1 MPGSTTAVK
10 GRDGRAPARL
20 SQAYAEPIAG
30 LLDREL
36 PSCQD
41 GRHSF
46 CPELLAM
53 RQERRQTGVR
63 WRPPRIL
70 DEDGMR
76 IASMIVTTHLVR
88 IALGRPREI
97 PEPTSARVEGCD
109 SLAQSLHE
117 RATFPQAALLG
128 FQQ

>member
-1 MPGSTTAVK
+1 MSGSTAAVK
-10 GRDGRAPARL
+10 GRDGLAPARL

-36 PSCQD
+36 PSGQD

-70 DEDGMR
+70 DQDGMR
-76 IASMIVTTHLVR
+76 IASMIVRTNR
-88 IALGRPREI
+88 CSIALGQPRE
-97 PEPTSARVEGCD
+97 S
-109 SLAQSLHE
+109 S
-117 RATFPQAALLG
+117 RAHVNPRRGLR
-128 FQQ
+128 